1 MRAILA
7 GEEIPGTKMRL
18 AAKAHGGVGH
28 GGPMIAAGRSR
39 NTGGGYFAHQEIGK
53 GAARL
58 ERARMLHEL
67 ELEEGRE
74 AFESQVPGAYLEHG
88 RSAHVRADARVGRS
102 DGLSRDPLRLSVGHC
117 PSPRYL
123 LQSSAGTS
131 LSSHTPIR
139 MPRR

>member
-67 ELEEGRE
+67 ELER
-74 AFESQVPGAYLEHG
+74 GAKP
-88 RSAHVRADARVGRS
+88 S
-102 DGLSRDPLRLSVGHC
+102 
-117 PSPRYL
+117 SPRSPAL
-123 LQSSAGTS
+123 ISSTGVR
-131 LSSHTPIR
+131 R
-139 MPRR
+139 MCGRMRA